1 MMQKQNKIYL
11 GIGIVA
17 VITLATIAMLSIPE
31 GKETIKIGIV
41 TPLTGDASFWGQ
53 SSLEGI
59 NLVEQ
64 DLKSEGIEVEFILE
78 DGKLD
83 TQLSLSAAQK
93 LVNIDGVDAI
103 YAEFT
108 PASMA
113 IGSFLKDKDILF
125 MYDAA
130 IESPLEYS
138 ENYYKTYIDY
148 KANCRKVATHLKEE
162 GLIDVGLLKMN
173 LEFAELCKQGL
184 DEVYPNLQIET
195 YNPGEKDFRTALS
208 KMKNMDAI
216 FNPAFPGEV
225 QASLK
230 QIKELGINA
239 KFITNYDALQGGFTN
254 ENPELMEEVYTFGFP
269 DVSEQFSSRIN
280 SNIAAPEA
288 AAAAYVHLK
297 QMTNAINDCN
307 GNSDCVQ
314 QSMDNAK
321 PSNILGFKGFKDNI
335 AIFEMPIK
343 KWSQNRFVLVK

>member
-1 MMQKQNKIYL
+1 MMKKQNKIYM
-11 GIGIVA
+11 GIGIV
-17 VITLATIAMLSIPE
+17 VIVLIAAIMMFSTP
-31 GKETIKIGIV
+31 KDQETIKIGIV

-59 NLVEQ
+59 NLAKQ
-64 DLKSEGIEVEFILE
+64 DLKSDGMDVEFILE

-113 IGSFLKDKDILF
+113 IGSFLQDKDILF

-148 KANCRKVATHLKEE
+148 KANCKKVATHLKEDGITE
-162 GLIDVGLLKMN
+162 VGLLKMN
-173 LEFAELCKQGL
+173 LEFAELCKQGI
-184 DEVYPNLQIET
+184 DEVYSNLQVET
-195 YNPGEKDFRTALS
+195 YNPGERDFRTTLS
-208 KMKNMDAI
+208 KMKDVEAI

-230 QIKELGINA
+230 QIKELGINS
-239 KFITNYDALQGGFTN
+239 KFVTNYDALQGGFTN
-254 ENPELMEEVYTFGFP
+254 ENPALMEDVYIFGFP
-269 DVSEQFSSRIN
+269 DISEEFASRIN

-288 AAAAYVHLK
+288 AAAAYIHLK
-297 QMTNAINDCN
+297 QMAIAINDCDDN
-307 GNSDCVQ
+307 IECIKQ
-314 QSMDNAK
+314 KMDN
-321 PSNILGFKGFKDNI
+321 SETSSILGFKGFEDNI

-343 KWSQNRFVLVK
+343 KWEGNAFTLVK